1 MDLTVVAG
9 ETVVIVRTSPGG
21 KDQYGDD
28 LPATVERIPVDD
40 CIVADGAEGS
50 WASEPA
56 VPGRTPVTTDYLVLP
71 PADAP
76 EVRHTD
82 QIEIRG
88 LLCDVVGRPFLWR
101 NPLTGTEFGQTVRA
115 NAAEG

>member
-1 MDLTVVAG
+1 MGVTVVAG
-9 ETVVIVRTSPGG
+9 ETVVIVRTTPGG
-21 KDQYGDD
+21 KDPYGDP
-28 LPATVERIPVDD
+28 LPSTVERIPVDG

-50 WASEPA
+50 WAAEPA

-76 EVRHTD
+76 EVLHTD
-82 QIEIRG
+82 QVEVRG
-88 LLCDVVGRPFLWR
+88 LLCDVVGRPFRWH
-101 NPLTGTEFGQTVRA
+101 NPLTGTRYGQTVRA